1 MNLRTKRFAGGAI
14 AALAVT
20 AIFAPQGAVAK
31 NDEKAVVEFGLIAD
45 AQFCDCDNR
54 NTRHYRGSLD
64 KLAEAAETINADG
77 VDFTIQTGDLIDRYP
92 ESFDAILPI
101 WEQIEGTKYHTL
113 GNHDFPF
120 PTDQVVERLGME
132 NQYYDVS
139 EAGWRF
145 IILDTN
151 DISTYANEPGSPK
164 YVEAE
169 STLQALKWAGDPNAQ
184 SWNGGVGA
192 EQMEWFTNTLEEA
205 KAAGEK
211 AIVIGHMPVA
221 PLDQHNA
228 WNDAAIIAAM
238 EDSGNV
244 AAYFNGHNHV
254 GNYYAE
260 KNGIHYVNFQ
270 GMVEGDTNAFSI
282 VRVFEGTIEIDGFG
296 REPDRKLKIS

>member
-1 MNLRTKRFAGGAI
+1 M
-14 AALAVT
+14 
-20 AIFAPQGAVAK
+20 
-31 NDEKAVVEFGLIAD
+31 EFGLIAD
-45 AQFCDCDNR
+45 AQYCDCDNR
-54 NTRHYRGSLD
+54 NTRHYRGSLH
-64 KLAEAAETINADG
+64 KLAEAAKMINAED

-101 WEQIEGTKYHTL
+101 WEQIEGTKYHAL

-120 PTDQVVERLGME
+120 STDQVVERLGMQ
-132 NQYYDVS
+132 NQYYDFS
-139 EAGWRF
+139 TAGWRF
-145 IILDTN
+145 IVLDTN
-151 DISTYANEPGSPK
+151 DISTYANEPGSEK
-164 YVEAE
+164 YLEAE
-169 STLQALKWAGDPNAQ
+169 ATLKALTWAGDPNAQ
-184 SWNGGVGA
+184 SWNGGVGP
-192 EQMEWFTNTLEEA
+192 EQMEWFTGALAEA
-205 KAAGEK
+205 EAAGEK
-211 AIVIGHMPVA
+211 AVVVGHMPVA

-228 WNDAAIIAAM
+228 WNDAAIIEAM
-238 EDSGNV
+238 EEAGNV